1 MAQPKG
7 GTTMSI
13 IKRRYRKK
21 KQQKEFTCYRAEVY
35 VNGVRV
41 SAKTFSTK
49 REAVLW
55 HEQEKHRFTLSPTS
69 LNDRMTFKDCVDRF
83 WKDAQTRMMKSTIQS
98 YESRLIYLYKGPLS
112 NVKMSALKG
121 IHIVEWIDWL
131 KKHRTA
137 KNKGRKSFIQEANFL
152 RTILYWY
159 RNFLNED
166 FNVPITKKHKQM
178 CRFKPNP
185 PRRPDYFIKPD
196 DTRKWVEW
204 LEMHRSNPVYWR
216 LATFMLLTGTRVGE
230 ACGLKWGE
238 VDLEQGTARIIRR
251 VRWDQVT
258 KRPFLEDVTKTV
270 QSARLL
276 MIPEK
281 LKSILREMKKE
292 ARNDL
297 VFTDIKGDLLKY
309 NAVQSAFNAGF
320 KALGLPWR
328 STHICRHTFATI
340 ALMETKNISAVQA
353 SLGHAEMRMT
363 QRYAKTVALLSSE
376 TGEKTASAIFKDSHL

>member
-21 KQQKEFTCYRAEVY
+21 KQQKEFICYRAEVY
-35 VNGVRV
+35 IKGARV

-49 REAVLW
+49 REAVFW

-83 WKDAQTRMMKSTIQS
+83 WEDAQTRMMKSTIQS
-98 YESRLIYLYKGPLS
+98 YECRLTYLYKGPLAD
-112 NVKMSALKG
+112 VKMSTLKG
-121 IHIVEWIDWL
+121 IHIVEWIEWL

-178 CRFKPNP
+178 CRFKPNT
-185 PRRPDYFIKPD
+185 PRRPDYYMRPENAKQ
-196 DTRKWVEW
+196 WVEW
-204 LEMHRSNPVYWR
+204 LKEHRSNPVYWR
-216 LATFMLLTGTRVGE
+216 IATFMLLTGTRVGE
-230 ACGLKWGE
+230 ACGLKWEE

-258 KRPFLEDVTKTV
+258 KHPFLEDVTKTV

-276 MIPEK
+276 MLPEK

-292 ARNDL
+292 AQNDL
-297 VFTDIKGDLLKY
+297 IFTDNKGELLKY

-353 SLGHAEMRMT
+353 SLGHTEIRMT

-376 TGEKTASAIFKDSHL
+376 TGEKTASAIFKDSYL